1 MIKQEA
7 GGKSIESSE
16 LEAMGKTVSV
26 VMGQANSI
34 NFRNKED

>member
-1 MIKQEA
+1 M
-7 GGKSIESSE
+7 ESSE